1 MNLDK
6 QVVVIVG
13 GSSGLGRGVAE
24 LLTRRGADVII
35 VSRNA
40 LRGETVAAT
49 LGASGYFAADITDE
63 SAMQD
68 AFDYAL
74 RFGQLRGIVVTA
86 AVGHAERTLGRS
98 GTYESAHELAAF
110 RKVVEAN
117 LIGTYNCVRLGAAA
131 MAHSEPDTEGNRGAM
146 VLTSSQASNSGQVG
160 QAAYAASKA
169 GLSGLLVPV
178 ARDLAPL
185 GIRINMIRPGGFDT
199 PMYGSAGVSD
209 ALRTKLSEHT
219 IFPKRMGYAHEFAS
233 LACELLTNT
242 YMNATTVDLDAGTR
256 DLPR

>member
-1 MNLDK
+1 MNVNN

-24 LLTRRGADVII
+24 LLSQRGTRVVI

-40 LRGETVAAT
+40 QRGEAVAAA
-49 LGASGYFAADITDE
+49 LGASGHFAADVID
-63 SAMQD
+63 SKAMQE

-74 RFGQLRGIVVTA
+74 QFGQLRGIVVTA
-86 AVGHAERTLGRS
+86 AAGHAERTLGRS
-98 GTYESAHELAAF
+98 ATYESAHALDTF
-110 RKVVEAN
+110 RNVIETN
-117 LIGTYNCVRLGAAA
+117 LIGTFNCVRLGAAA
-131 MAHSEPDTEGNRGAM
+131 MASTDLDAEGNRGAI
-146 VLTSSQASNSGQVG
+146 VLTSSLASQSGQVG

-199 PMYGSAGVSD
+199 PMYGSTGVSD
-209 ALRTKLSEHT
+209 ALRAKLTEHA
-219 IFPKRMGYAHEFAS
+219 IFPKRMGHAHEFAS
-233 LACELLTNT
+233 LAYELLTNT
-242 YMNATTVDLDAGTR
+242 YMNATTVELNAGTR